1 MKPKK
6 RNYVNNADLLAALKA
21 YLVKCEIAEEAG
33 KPIPQ
38 VPLYVGQSILE
49 IATRLASRANFS
61 GYAYKEDMIMDGVEN
76 CLQYIR
82 NFNPEKSTNPFAY
95 FTQIIWY
102 AFIRRIHKEKRQM
115 YIKYKTGQEM
125 VHAGETYEG
134 DETLSLNTSA
144 DYINAFIEDY
154 EAKNLSQKKAKTKKK
169 EVDIEDE

>member
-21 YLVKCEIAEEAG
+21 YLVKCEMADEAG

-38 VPLYVGQSILE
+38 VPSYIGQSIFE

-115 YIKYKTGQEM
+115 YVKYKAGQNLL
-125 VHAGETYEG
+125 HAGETYEG
-134 DETLSLNTSA
+134 DEMLNLNTSS
-144 DYINAFIEDY
+144 DFVNAFIEDY
-154 EAKNLSQKKAKTKKK
+154 EEKNLPKSKKSKTKK
-169 EVDIEDE
+169 VDNNDE